1 MAINTEYQ
9 GLGNNEKSAFEHA
22 KAAASEAKA
31 FKEAVSSSVENF
43 TNSIDLRGRV
53 QRHPLGMVCAA
64 LGVGYVLGGGLFS
77 PFTSRLLKVGIRLA
91 IIRRAGRRDE
101 RLRAPLADAGDIGCR
116 FIFRTATRAASA
128 SGASRAP

>member
-9 GLGNNEKSAFEHA
+9 GVGNNDKGAFEHA

-43 TNSIDLRGRV
+43 TNSIDLRGRL
-53 QRHPLGMVCAA
+53 QRHPIGLVCAA

-91 IIRRAGRRDE
+91 IIPLVKSQLSAIVGDQAGE
-101 RLRAPLADAGDIGCR
+101 GTAGST
-116 FIFRTATRAASA
+116 F
-128 SGASRAP
+128 